1 MLMPYHPAATTVALL
16 LLAASAVA
24 GGARADDLP
33 ISSSALATPVLASPS
48 TLFFPAENGRP
59 FSAAVRI
66 GNSVYT
72 SGVLGVASDGT
83 LPSDFSVQ
91 ATNAMQAVADQLK
104 RAGASMN
111 DVYRCNVSL
120 SDIKNA
126 PSFNAVYVKYFKPDR
141 LPVRMATGVNGL
153 ARGAAVEV
161 ECDAYVQ

>member
-1 MLMPYHPAATTVALL
+1 MFKLPLMTFAILSTAFATPAA
-16 LLAASAVA
+16 
-24 GGARADDLP
+24 
-33 ISSSALATPVLASPS
+33 ASPG

-83 LPSDFSVQ
+83 LPSDFSAQ

-104 RAGASMN
+104 LAGASMN

-120 SDIKNA
+120 SDMKNA
-126 PSFNAVYVKYFKPDR
+126 PAFNAAYVKHFKPDR
-141 LPVRMATGVNGL
+141 LPVRMAVGVNGL

-161 ECDAYVQ
+161 ECDAYVQQ

>member
-1 MLMPYHPAATTVALL
+1 MSKLPLMIFVIL
-16 LLAASAVA
+16 
-24 GGARADDLP
+24 
-33 ISSSALATPVLASPS
+33 SSALATPVLASPS

-72 SGVLGVASDGT
+72 SGVLGVAPDGT

-104 RAGASMN
+104 LAGASMN

-120 SDIKNA
+120 SDMKNI
-126 PSFNAVYVKYFKPDR
+126 PSFNAVYVKYFQPDR
-141 LPVRMATGVNGL
+141 LPVRMAIGVNGL
-153 ARGAAVEV
+153 ARDAAVEV

>member
-1 MLMPYHPAATTVALL
+1 MSKLPLMIFVIL
-16 LLAASAVA
+16 
-24 GGARADDLP
+24 
-33 ISSSALATPVLASPS
+33 SSALATPVLASPS
-48 TLFFPAENGRP
+48 ILFFPAENGRP

-72 SGVLGVASDGT
+72 SGMLGVAPDGT
-83 LPSDFSVQ
+83 LPSDFLVQ

-104 RAGASMN
+104 LAGASMN

-120 SDIKNA
+120 SDMKNI
-126 PSFNAVYVKYFKPDR
+126 PSFNAVYLKYFKPDR
-141 LPVRMATGVNGL
+141 LPVRMAIGVSGL

>member
-1 MLMPYHPAATTVALL
+1 MSKLPLITLVML
-16 LLAASAVA
+16 
-24 GGARADDLP
+24 
-33 ISSSALATPVLASPS
+33 SSALATPVTASAS
-48 TLFFPAENGRP
+48 TVFFPAESGRP

-72 SGVLGVASDGT
+72 SGVLGAASDGT
-83 LPSDFSVQ
+83 LPSDFSAQ
-91 ATNAMQAVADQLK
+91 AANAMQAISAQLK
-104 RAGASMN
+104 RAGASMD

>member
-1 MLMPYHPAATTVALL
+1 MSKLSLMIFVIL
-16 LLAASAVA
+16 
-24 GGARADDLP
+24 
-33 ISSSALATPVLASPS
+33 SSALATPVLASPS
-48 TLFFPAENGRP
+48 ILFFPAENGRP

-72 SGVLGVASDGT
+72 SGMLGVAPDGT

-104 RAGASMN
+104 LAGASMN

-120 SDIKNA
+120 SDMKNI
-126 PSFNAVYVKYFKPDR
+126 PSFNAVYLKYFKPDR
-141 LPVRMATGVNGL
+141 LPVRMAIGVSGL

>member
-1 MLMPYHPAATTVALL
+1 MSKLLPVVAVVL
-16 LLAASAVA
+16 SF
-24 GGARADDLP
+24 
-33 ISSSALATPVLASPS
+33 ALALPVVAAPS
-48 TLFFPAENGRP
+48 IQFFPAENGKP

-83 LPSDFSVQ
+83 LPVDFSSQ
-91 ATNAMQAVADQLK
+91 ATNAMQAIANQLK

-126 PSFNAVYVKYFKPDR
+126 PSFNAIYVKYFESDH
-141 LPVRMATGVNGL
+141 LPVRMAVGVNGL
-153 ARGAAVEV
+153 AQGAAVEV
-161 ECDAYVQ
+161 ECDAYVQQ

>member
-1 MLMPYHPAATTVALL
+1 MSKLPLMIFVIL
-16 LLAASAVA
+16 
-24 GGARADDLP
+24 
-33 ISSSALATPVLASPS
+33 SSALATPVLASPS
-48 TLFFPAENGRP
+48 ALFFPAENGRP

-72 SGVLGVASDGT
+72 SGVLGVAPDGT

-91 ATNAMQAVADQLK
+91 ATTAMQAVADQLK
-104 RAGASMN
+104 LAGASMN

-120 SDIKNA
+120 SDMKNI

-141 LPVRMATGVNGL
+141 LPVRMAIGVNGL

>member
-1 MLMPYHPAATTVALL
+1 MPVI
-16 LLAASAVA
+16 ASA
-24 GGARADDLP
+24 
-33 ISSSALATPVLASPS
+33 S
-48 TLFFPAENGRP
+48 TLFFPAESGRP

-66 GNSVYT
+66 GNCVYT

-83 LPSDFSVQ
+83 LPNNFSVQ

-126 PSFNAVYVKYFKPDR
+126 PSFNTVYVKYFKPDR
-141 LPVRMATGVNGL
+141 LPVRMAVGVNGL
-153 ARGAAVEV
+153 AQGAAVEV
-161 ECDAYVQ
+161 ECDAYVE

>member
-1 MLMPYHPAATTVALL
+1 MSKLPLMIFAIL
-16 LLAASAVA
+16 
-24 GGARADDLP
+24 
-33 ISSSALATPVLASPS
+33 SSALATPVLASS
-48 TLFFPAENGRP
+48 SILFFPAENGRP

-72 SGVLGVASDGT
+72 SGVLGVAPDGT

-104 RAGASMN
+104 LAGASMN

-120 SDIKNA
+120 SDMKNV
-126 PSFNAVYVKYFKPDR
+126 PSFNAVYVKYFEPDR
-141 LPVRMATGVNGL
+141 LPVRMAIGVNGL

>member
-1 MLMPYHPAATTVALL
+1 M
-16 LLAASAVA
+16 SK
-24 GGARADDLP
+24 LP
-33 ISSSALATPVLASPS
+33 LTIFVILSSALATPVLASPS
-48 TLFFPAENGRP
+48 ILFFPAENGRP

-72 SGVLGVASDGT
+72 SGVLGVAPDGT

-104 RAGASMN
+104 LAGASMN

-120 SDIKNA
+120 SDMKNV
-126 PSFNAVYVKYFKPDR
+126 PSFNAEYLKYFKPDR
-141 LPVRMATGVNGL
+141 LPVRMAIGVNGL

>member
-1 MLMPYHPAATTVALL
+1 M
-16 LLAASAVA
+16 SK
-24 GGARADDLP
+24 LP
-33 ISSSALATPVLASPS
+33 LTIFVILSSSLATPVLASPS
-48 TLFFPAENGRP
+48 ILFFPAENGRP

-72 SGVLGVASDGT
+72 SGVLGVAPDGT

-104 RAGASMN
+104 LAGASMN

-120 SDIKNA
+120 SDMKNV
-126 PSFNAVYVKYFKPDR
+126 PSFNAVYLKYFKPDR
-141 LPVRMATGVNGL
+141 LPVRMAIGVNGL

>member
-1 MLMPYHPAATTVALL
+1 MFKLSLVFSVVL
-16 LLAASAVA
+16 
-24 GGARADDLP
+24 
-33 ISSSALATPVLASPS
+33 SSALATPALASPS
-48 TLFFPAENGRP
+48 TQFFPTTNGRP
-59 FSAAVRI
+59 FSAVVRI
-66 GNSVYT
+66 GNSVYM
-72 SGVLGVASDGT
+72 SGVLGTASDGT

-91 ATNAMQAVADQLK
+91 ATNAMQEVADQLM

-126 PSFNAVYVKYFKPDR
+126 PLFNAVYVKYFKPDR

-161 ECDAYVQ
+161 ECDAYIQPQ

>member
-1 MLMPYHPAATTVALL
+1 MSKLPLMIFVIL
-16 LLAASAVA
+16 
-24 GGARADDLP
+24 
-33 ISSSALATPVLASPS
+33 SSALATPVLASPS
-48 TLFFPAENGRP
+48 ILFFPAENGRP

-72 SGVLGVASDGT
+72 SGVLGVAPDGT

-91 ATNAMQAVADQLK
+91 ATNAMQTVADQLK
-104 RAGASMN
+104 LAGASMN

-120 SDIKNA
+120 SDMKNV
-126 PSFNAVYVKYFKPDR
+126 PSFNAVYLKYFKPDR
-141 LPVRMATGVNGL
+141 LPVRMAIGVNGL

>member
-1 MLMPYHPAATTVALL
+1 M
-16 LLAASAVA
+16 SK
-24 GGARADDLP
+24 LP
-33 ISSSALATPVLASPS
+33 LTIFVVLSSALATPVLASPS
-48 TLFFPAENGRP
+48 ILFFPAENGRP

-72 SGVLGVASDGT
+72 SGVLGVAPDGT

-104 RAGASMN
+104 LAGAFMN

-120 SDIKNA
+120 SDMKNV
-126 PSFNAVYVKYFKPDR
+126 PSFNAVYLKYFKPDR
-141 LPVRMATGVNGL
+141 LPVRMAIGVNGL

>member
-1 MLMPYHPAATTVALL
+1 MFK
-16 LLAASAVA
+16 
-24 GGARADDLP
+24 LP
-33 ISSSALATPVLASPS
+33 LVTIAILSSALAAPAVALPS

-66 GNSVYT
+66 GNSVYI
-72 SGVLGVASDGT
+72 SGVLGVAPDGT

-104 RAGASMN
+104 LAGASMN

-120 SDIKNA
+120 SDLKNVL
-126 PSFNAVYVKYFKPDR
+126 SFNAVYVKYFKPDR
-141 LPVRMATGVNGL
+141 LPVRMAVGVNGL

-161 ECDAYVQ
+161 ACDAFVP

>member
-1 MLMPYHPAATTVALL
+1 MFKLPLVIFAILSSVLSTAA
-16 LLAASAVA
+16 AASPDA
-24 GGARADDLP
+24 
-33 ISSSALATPVLASPS
+33 
-48 TLFFPAENGRP
+48 LFFPAENGRP

-66 GNSVYT
+66 GNSVYI

-104 RAGASMN
+104 LAGASMN

-120 SDIKNA
+120 SDMKNA
-126 PSFNAVYVKYFKPDR
+126 PAFNAVYVKHFKPDR
-141 LPVRMATGVNGL
+141 LPVRMAVGVNGL

-161 ECDAYVQ
+161 ECDAYVQQ

>member
-1 MLMPYHPAATTVALL
+1 MSKLPLMIFVIL
-16 LLAASAVA
+16 
-24 GGARADDLP
+24 
-33 ISSSALATPVLASPS
+33 SSALATPVLASPS

-72 SGVLGVASDGT
+72 SGVLGVAPDGT

-104 RAGASMN
+104 LAGASMN

-120 SDIKNA
+120 SDMKNVPA
-126 PSFNAVYVKYFKPDR
+126 FNAVYVKYFKPDR
-141 LPVRMATGVNGL
+141 LPVRMAIGVNGL

>member
-1 MLMPYHPAATTVALL
+1 MFKLPLVTFAILSSVLAAPAA
-16 LLAASAVA
+16 
-24 GGARADDLP
+24 
-33 ISSSALATPVLASPS
+33 ASPD

-66 GNSVYT
+66 GNSVYI
-72 SGVLGVASDGT
+72 SGVLGVALDGT
-83 LPSDFSVQ
+83 LPSDFPAQ

-104 RAGASMN
+104 LAGASMN

-120 SDIKNA
+120 SDMKNVPA
-126 PSFNAVYVKYFKPDR
+126 FNAVYVKYFKTDR
-141 LPVRMATGVNGL
+141 LLVRMAVGVNGL

>member
-1 MLMPYHPAATTVALL
+1 M
-16 LLAASAVA
+16 SK
-24 GGARADDLP
+24 LP
-33 ISSSALATPVLASPS
+33 LTIFVILSSALATPVLASPS
-48 TLFFPAENGRP
+48 ILFFPAENGRP

-72 SGVLGVASDGT
+72 SGVLGVAPDGT

-104 RAGASMN
+104 LAGASMN

-120 SDIKNA
+120 SDMKNI

-141 LPVRMATGVNGL
+141 LPVRMAIGVNGL

-161 ECDAYVQ
+161 GCDAYVQ

>member
-1 MLMPYHPAATTVALL
+1 M
-16 LLAASAVA
+16 SK
-24 GGARADDLP
+24 LP
-33 ISSSALATPVLASPS
+33 IMIFVVLSSALATPVLASPS
-48 TLFFPAENGRP
+48 ILFFPAENGRP

-72 SGVLGVASDGT
+72 SGVLGVAPDGT

-104 RAGASMN
+104 LAGAFMN

-120 SDIKNA
+120 SDMKNV
-126 PSFNAVYVKYFKPDR
+126 PSFNAVYLKYFKPDR
-141 LPVRMATGVNGL
+141 LPVRMAIGVNGL